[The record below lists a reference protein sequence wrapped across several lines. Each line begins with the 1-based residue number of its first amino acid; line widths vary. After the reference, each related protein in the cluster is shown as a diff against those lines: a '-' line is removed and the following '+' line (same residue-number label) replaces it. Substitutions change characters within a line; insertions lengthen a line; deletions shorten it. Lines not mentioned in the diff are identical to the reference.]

1 MTITVSFVINLIIIF
16 IVKVLDNVLSTSK
29 TILVQ
34 KNKAFL
40 AGLTVVISQ
49 IIFYKLIDAV
59 SDSGTD
65 LTIYIIAI
73 ASGIGTQLAIWL
85 SNKFSKERMYVN
97 IIMCDNKKVMK
108 ELRDYLKMNKITN
121 LTTDGYTKDWKKTLA
136 ITAYLETK
144 EQSKLLDKYIENSNV
159 KFKRI
164 IHKS

>member
-1 MTITVSFVINLIIIF
+1 MNITISFIINLVVIF
-16 IVKVLDNVLSTSK
+16 VVKVLDNILSTSK

-59 SDSGTD
+59 SEGSE
-65 LTIYIIAI
+65 LTIYVIAI
-73 ASGIGTQLAIWL
+73 ASGLGTLLAIWI
-85 SNKFSKERMYVN
+85 SNRFSKDRMYVN

-108 ELRDYLKMNKITN
+108 ELRDYLKDNKITN
-121 LTTDGYTKDWKKTLA
+121 LTTDGYTKEWKKTLA
-136 ITAYLETK
+136 ITAYAETR
-144 EQSKLLDKYIENSNV
+144 EQSKLLDEYIKNSSV

-164 IHKS
+164 IQKG